1 MLPLF
6 LTLQRGSLTWR
17 IFLSTAAIVTAVLA
31 ATLALT
37 AVEAGRTADAAVD
50 RALKATREQALQM
63 LSSRASTL
71 QGGAEVFVQNPNFR
85 ALVQKRDLSSMLD
98 QSQEAAAQ
106 LGAQWTQ
113 ITDAAGI
120 RLAKSDDPG
129 APADTLA
136 GSALIQSALQGEP
149 AHGFIVMGDSV
160 LAQAVTVPIVGA
172 GAIAGV
178 LMAVT
183 PIDAEVAGLIRRSA
197 QGDVDI
203 AFFVLQESGT
213 ARLFASTLR
222 RNDELAALIR
232 DLPPA
237 PDAAPADD
245 TAGAN
250 GVVRTN
256 PMIAGEHYV
265 AIAEPLRSAS
275 GARYG
280 GLVLLRNRDVEF
292 AAFNRLRNT
301 ILFGG
306 LLGLLLAAMVA
317 ASIARQITRPIGA
330 LVEATRRAADGDYG
344 ADITGSGA
352 DEVGRLAAAFRGML
366 HDLREKQA
374 MVEFLSGGAP
384 SEAMTVQL
392 GQMRSSMQIAAR
404 EAGIMPGTRFAVRYD
419 VKEILGIGGM
429 GSVFKAVDTELGEV
443 IAIKTLRRDFV
454 SADPSAL
461 ERFKSEIKLARRISH
476 RNVVR
481 THDLGEYSGVYY
493 ITMEYVE
500 GPSLKQIIRDRGRL
514 PVAVTLNVGKQLCR
528 ALEVAHE
535 QGVIHRDIKP
545 ANMVVEGDGVLKVMD
560 FGIARL
566 STTQSGMTQTGMLVG
581 TPAYMAPEQLMG
593 HDIDARADLY
603 AAGCV
608 LYECVTGHPP
618 HEAESAITLIAKVF
632 EETPRRPSVEN
643 GEVPAA
649 LDDVIMRL
657 LSAEPGARPGS
668 ALELH
673 DLLAAI
679 G

>member
-306 LLGLLLAAMVA
+306 LLGLLLAAMA
-317 ASIARQITRPIGA
+317 AAAIARQITRPIGA